1 MSLPRHIAI
10 IMDGNGRWA
19 AARGMPRT
27 AGHKRGIDAVR
38 VTIEECVKRG
48 IEALTLFAF
57 SSENWSRPQE
67 EVASLMGLFVDALD
81 REIAELHKNRV
92 RVRFIGDRKA
102 LSVRL
107 QARIA
112 GAEEK
117 TSGNGGLKLQV
128 AVSYGGRWDLV
139 QATQKLAKRCAS
151 GALRPEDITESDV
164 AAALELGPIGDPD
177 LFVRTGGEIRI
188 SNFLLWNLAYTELFF
203 SEKLWPDFD
212 VAELDAALAY
222 FASRERRFG
231 LTGSQQVATRSVS
244 TPRG

>member
-1 MSLPRHIAI
+1 
-10 IMDGNGRWA
+10 MDGNGRWA
-19 AARGMPRT
+19 TARGLPRA
-27 AGHKRGIDAVR
+27 AGHKSGIDAVR
-38 VTIEECVKRG
+38 VTIQECVKRG
-48 IEALTLFAF
+48 IEALTVFAF

-117 TSGNGGLKLQV
+117 TAANGGLKLQV

-177 LFVRTGGEIRI
+177 LFVRTGGEIGI
-188 SNFLLWNLAYTELFF
+188 SNFLLWNLAYT
-203 SEKLWPDFD
+203 
-212 VAELDAALAY
+212 
-222 FASRERRFG
+222 
-231 LTGSQQVATRSVS
+231 
-244 TPRG
+244 